1 MSGKSTISIGFLIED
16 AGGGLKKLTL
26 DADALR
32 KVMSENVKVA
42 EQMQEKIFK
51 IAALSTILN
60 SVNTAVSQL
69 SNTLAN
75 ITSESAEFSKAMKAA
90 NTMAGKDSEG
100 FKHLKGE
107 IADLAKQIPI
117 ARDQLANGLY
127 QVISNG
133 VPEDNWIEYLNASAR
148 SAIGGMADINKVV
161 GVTSTVIKNY
171 GLEWS
176 AAAGIQDKIQ
186 LTAKNGVTSFEQL
199 SQALPRVTGNA
210 ATLGVTIDELLGSFA
225 TLTGVSGNTAEVSTQ
240 LAAIFTALVKPSSEA
255 GKMAAEM
262 GIQFDAAAIKAAGG
276 FQNFL
281 QQLDSSIKAYAATSG
296 ILEQE
301 IYGRLFGSAESL
313 RALIPLQGE
322 LADKFTT
329 NVDAMVN
336 SAGTMDAAY
345 KDMAST
351 GGAVN
356 QMLSNQWASVIDVIA
371 GFTSASQP
379 YINFSA
385 GLLSTA
391 SNALVLTTAFKQL
404 NTTQHIVAVRTKLVG
419 VAMTAL
425 GFKGYSLSRVLQ
437 FIAKD
442 LTHVTASATAAK
454 FAIRGLMVTTGI
466 GIAIA
471 AVTMIIEH
479 FCGAVDAA
487 ADEVDKLKKGQEA
500 IKKAQSDF
508 SRVVAETSAALDM
521 EAAKL
526 RVLLKNNIDT
536 AATIAELNKKYG
548 ESLGIH
554 KSASEWL
561 DVLTDKTKDYALM
574 LGYQQKMQSLANAAA
589 EANIN
594 KQKTGEEKAEWE
606 KNNQKQRRVARKD
619 KVTGLSEVYWTDD
632 EWKNLRDNYN
642 AYSKELED
650 IATEQERVIEL
661 MDKLQKQS
669 GIKLPKKEIDVAID
683 IKPTISGQTNDK
695 NIKDIIPENSI
706 KDISNRISKLQAKI
720 DIELDPDKRR
730 ELYKEIERLEAHKIW
745 MEVGYKYDK
754 LSLQDLN
761 NVIPSEHDTKPI
773 TLPAQL
779 DIKIDMEKVGE
790 QMNNAIPKP
799 VQMVPLDQLIN
810 PGLESMSLILGTLSE
825 LTNESAAAW
834 LQWGANVLDAC
845 RQALPA
851 IMAVTGAKAAESA
864 VATPIIGWTMAG
876 LAIASVIASFAQL
889 PKFAK
894 GGIISGPTIGLM
906 GEYAGASNNPEVVAP
921 LDKLRGMLQPVE
933 NSNGGVVR
941 FKIDG
946 RTLVGILEKET
957 NLKYRS

>member
-1 MSGKSTISIGFLIED
+1 MAGKSTISVGFLIED
-16 AGGGLKKLTL
+16 VGGGFKKMTL

-32 KVMSENVKVA
+32 KVMSENIKVA
-42 EQMQEKIFK
+42 EQMQAKVFK
-51 IAALSTILN
+51 LAALSSILN
-60 SVNTAVSQL
+60 SVNNAVSQL
-69 SNTLAN
+69 SGTLSSL
-75 ITSESAEFSKAMKAA
+75 TSESVEFSKAMKAA
-90 NTMAGKDSEG
+90 NTMAGKDSDG
-100 FKHLKGE
+100 FSKLKDE
-107 IADLAKQIPI
+107 IADLAQQIPI

-133 VPEDNWIEYLNASAR
+133 VPEDNWLEYLNASAR

-161 GVTSTVIKNY
+161 GVTSTLIKNY

-186 LTAKNGVTSFEQL
+186 FTAKNGVTSFEQL

-276 FQNFL
+276 FRNFL
-281 QQLDSSIKAYAATSG
+281 QQLDSSIKAYAAASG
-296 ILEQE
+296 TLEQE

-322 LADKFTT
+322 LADKFTA
-329 NVDAMVN
+329 NVDAMTN

-356 QMLSNQWASVIDVIA
+356 QMLRNQWATIIDVIA

-391 SNALVLTTAFKQL
+391 SNAMVLTTTFKQL
-404 NTTQHIVAVRTKLVG
+404 HTAQNIVAARTKLVST
-419 VAMTAL
+419 AMTAL
-425 GFKGYSLSRVLQ
+425 GFKGHSVSRVMHFL
-437 FIAKD
+437 AKD

-454 FAIRGLMVTTGI
+454 FAIRGLLVATGI
-466 GIAIA
+466 GVAIT
-471 AVTMIIEH
+471 AVTMIIEY
-479 FCGAVDAA
+479 FCSAVDDA
-487 ADEVDKLKKGQEA
+487 ADAVDQLERGQEA
-500 IKKAQSDF
+500 IKTAQSDF
-508 SRVVAETSAALDM
+508 NRVVAETSAALDM

-536 AATIAELNKKYG
+536 AATVAELNKRYG

-554 KSASEWL
+554 KTASEWL

-594 KQKTGEEKAEWE
+594 KQKVKEEKGEWE
-606 KNNQKQRRVARKD
+606 EKHKNSRRLGRKD
-619 KVTGLSEVYWTDD
+619 KVTGTTEIYWREK
-632 EWKNLRDNYN
+632 EWRELRDNYN
-642 AYSKELED
+642 AYSKELDD

-669 GIKLPKKEIDVAID
+669 GIKLPKKEMDVAVD
-683 IKPTISGQTNDK
+683 IKPAISKLESNK
-695 NIKDIIPENSI
+695 KAKDIIPEGSI
-706 KDISNRISKLQAKI
+706 KDVANRISKLQAKI

-730 ELYKEIERLEAHKIW
+730 ELYQEIEKLEAHKIW
-745 MEVGYKYDK
+745 MEVGYKYGK
-754 LSLQDLN
+754 LSMNDLN
-761 NVIPSEHDTKPI
+761 NVIPTGRDAKPI
-773 TLPAQL
+773 TLPANL
-779 DIKIDMEKVGE
+779 NIKIDEDKIKE
-790 QMNNAIPKP
+790 QMNKAVPKP

-810 PGLESMSLILGTLSE
+810 PGLESMSQILGTLSQ
-825 LTNESAAAW
+825 LTEDSAAAW

-845 RQALPA
+845 RHALPA

-864 VATPIIGWTMAG
+864 VATPVIGWTMAG

-889 PKFAK
+889 PKFAE

-933 NSNGGVVR
+933 SNNGGVVR
-941 FKIDG
+941 FKIEG

-957 NLKYRS
+957 NVRHRS